1 MTSLKM
7 KMRVRNPLSS
17 RRSAAARRPRN
28 VATRSAERPA
38 PDRRSEERLA
48 ADRREQLVR
57 ESGGPQDTAVY
68 GCSCGFQFS
77 ATVDT
82 AVVCPNCGAEQ
93 AW

>member
-1 MTSLKM
+1 
-7 KMRVRNPLSS
+7 MRVSNPLANRRPS
-17 RRSAAARRPRN
+17 RARRARR
-28 VATRSAERPA
+28 VEGRSAERLA
-38 PDRRSEERLA
+38 AERRSDERLA

-68 GCSCGFQFS
+68 ACPCGYQFS
-77 ATVDT
+77 ASVDT